1 MDKPEKKRPSIDK
14 LIPIA
19 MIDTDDGIDYDWIC
33 DLINELRKNAGLEP
47 LSHEELNAD
56 PGVD

>member
-1 MDKPEKKRPSIDK
+1 LDKLEKKRPSIDD

-19 MIDTDDGIDYDWIC
+19 MIDTDDGIDYGWIC
-33 DLINELRKNAGLEP
+33 DLINELRVNAGLKP

-56 PGVD
+56 PSED

>member
-1 MDKPEKKRPSIDK
+1 MDKPEKKRPSIDE

-33 DLINELRKNAGLEP
+33 DLINELRVGAGLEP

-56 PGVD
+56 PSGD

>member
-1 MDKPEKKRPSIDK
+1 MDKPEKKHPSIED

-19 MIDTDDGIDYDWIC
+19 MIDTDDEIDYDWIY
-33 DLINELRKNAGLEP
+33 DLINELRINAGLES

-56 PGVD
+56 PSEE

>member
-1 MDKPEKKRPSIDK
+1 MPGKKRPSIGK

-19 MIDTDDGIDYDWIC
+19 MIDTGDGIDDDWIG
-33 DLINELRKNAGLEP
+33 DLINELRVNAGLDP

-56 PGVD
+56 PGGE